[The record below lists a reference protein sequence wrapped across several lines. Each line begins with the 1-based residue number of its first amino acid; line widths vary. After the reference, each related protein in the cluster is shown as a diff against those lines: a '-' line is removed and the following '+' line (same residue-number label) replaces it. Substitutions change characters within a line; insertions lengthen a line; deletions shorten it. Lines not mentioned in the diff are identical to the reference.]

1 MATLHTYFCS
11 SAAYRVRIFLALKG
25 LSYQK
30 NFINLKQS
38 QQTTK
43 AYYQTNP
50 QGLVPA
56 WEDDSGSYGQSFAIM
71 LLLEDKHPTPAL
83 LPSDPAKKAEILSV
97 VQHIACDIHP
107 LNNLRVLNY
116 LKNKLHLDATGI
128 DDWYAHWI
136 QLGFDA
142 LETTLSQTAGRYC
155 FGDTPTFADCFL
167 IPQMYNAIR
176 FNVDLSAY
184 PTLCRIYEYANTQP
198 AFIAAM
204 PKNQEDAV
212 E

>member
-1 MATLHTYFCS
+1 MLSIYQNRLITDKRIFNLATLHTYFRS

-43 AYYQTNP
+43 AYHQTNP

-83 LPSDPAKKAEILSV
+83 LPNDPAKKAEILSV
-97 VQHIACDIHP
+97 V
-107 LNNLRVLNY
+107 
-116 LKNKLHLDATGI
+116 
-128 DDWYAHWI
+128 
-136 QLGFDA
+136 
-142 LETTLSQTAGRYC
+142 
-155 FGDTPTFADCFL
+155 
-167 IPQMYNAIR
+167 
-176 FNVDLSAY
+176 
-184 PTLCRIYEYANTQP
+184 
-198 AFIAAM
+198 
-204 PKNQEDAV
+204 
-212 E
+212 

>member
-1 MATLHTYFCS
+1 
-11 SAAYRVRIFLALKG
+11 
-25 LSYQK
+25 
-30 NFINLKQS
+30 
-38 QQTTK
+38 
-43 AYYQTNP
+43 
-50 QGLVPA
+50 
-56 WEDDSGSYGQSFAIM
+56 M

-83 LPSDPAKKAEILSV
+83 LPSDPAKKAKILSV

-142 LETTLSQTAGRYC
+142 LEKILSQTAGRYC

-167 IPQMYNAIR
+167 IPQLYNAIR

-184 PTLCRIYEYANTQP
+184 PTLCQIYEYANTQP

-204 PKNQEDAV
+204 PKNQEDTV